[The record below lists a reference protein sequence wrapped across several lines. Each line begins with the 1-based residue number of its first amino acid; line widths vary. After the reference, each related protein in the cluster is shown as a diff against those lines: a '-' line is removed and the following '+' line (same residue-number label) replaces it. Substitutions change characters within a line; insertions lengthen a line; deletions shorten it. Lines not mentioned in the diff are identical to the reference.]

1 MSLLAQLPPVRGKYI
16 EQAPLKDLI
25 WLRVGGPADVLYL
38 PADESDLCR
47 FLAETPDEIPVTVLG
62 AGSNTLVRDGGVSGV
77 VIRLAGA
84 FARTEALDGHRL
96 RAGAGA
102 LDKMVAKAAAKAGIA
117 GLEYLV
123 GVPGTI
129 GGALRM
135 NAGCYD
141 QETADV
147 LVEAI
152 ALDRMGR
159 RIIATP
165 EELAYS
171 YRHCSAPEDWIFT
184 EAVFQGRADAP
195 EAVTERMDAI
205 TSRRES
211 TQPIR
216 EKTSGSTF
224 ANPDPPGT
232 PNQRKSWELID
243 SVGGRGYRVGG
254 AHFSEQHCNFL
265 INDGTASAADLERVG
280 EDVRA
285 RVREQHAIDLRWEVR
300 RIGRAT
306 GAQSKRGNPDD

>member
-1 MSLLAQLPPVRGKYI
+1 MSVLAQLPPVRGKYI
-16 EQAPLKDLI
+16 ESAPLKDI
-25 WLRVGGPADVLYL
+25 TWLRVGGPADVLFI
-38 PADESDLCR
+38 PADEADLAR
-47 FLAETPDEIPVTVLG
+47 FLAETPDEIPVHVLG
-62 AGSNTLVRDGGVSGV
+62 AGSNTLVRDGGVPGV
-77 VIRLAGA
+77 VIRLGPG
-84 FARTEALDGHRL
+84 FAKTQVLEGNRL

-102 LDKMVAKAAAKAGIA
+102 LDKMVAKAAAKAGLA

-141 QETADV
+141 QETSDV
-147 LVEAI
+147 IVEAI
-152 ALDRMGR
+152 ALDRSGR

-165 EELAYS
+165 QELAYS
-171 YRHCSAPEDWIFT
+171 YRHCAAPEDWIFT
-184 EAVFQGRADAP
+184 EAVFQGTPDDPAAI
-195 EAVTERMDAI
+195 TQRMDAI
-205 TSRRES
+205 TARRET

-254 AHFSEQHCNFL
+254 AYFSEQHCNFL
-265 INDGTASAADLERVG
+265 INDGTARAADLEQVG

-285 RVREQHAIDLRWEVR
+285 RVREKHAIDLRWEVR
-300 RIGRAT
+300 RIGRAEE
-306 GAQSKRGNPDD
+306 

>member
-1 MSLLAQLPPVRGKYI
+1 MSVLAQLPPVRGKYI
-16 EQAPLKDLI
+16 EAAPLKDI
-25 WLRVGGPADVLYL
+25 TWLRVGGPADVLFI
-38 PADESDLCR
+38 PADEADLAR
-47 FLAETPDEIPVTVLG
+47 FLAETPDEIPVHVLG
-62 AGSNTLVRDGGVSGV
+62 AGSNTLVRDGGVPGV
-77 VIRLAGA
+77 VIRLGPG
-84 FARTEALDGHRL
+84 FAKTQVLDGNRL

-102 LDKMVAKAAAKAGIA
+102 LDKMVAKAAAKAGLA

-141 QETADV
+141 QETSDV
-147 LVEAI
+147 IVEAI
-152 ALDRMGR
+152 ALDRSGR

-165 EELAYS
+165 QELAYS
-171 YRHCSAPEDWIFT
+171 YRHCAAPEDWIFT
-184 EAVFQGRADAP
+184 EAVFQGTPDDPAAITR
-195 EAVTERMDAI
+195 RMDAI
-205 TSRRES
+205 TARRET

-254 AHFSEQHCNFL
+254 AYFSEQHCNFL
-265 INDGTASAADLERVG
+265 INDGTARAADLEQVG

-285 RVREQHAIDLRWEVR
+285 RVREKHAIDLRWEVR
-300 RIGRAT
+300 RIGRAEE
-306 GAQSKRGNPDD
+306 

>member
-1 MSLLAQLPPVRGKYI
+1 MEKPMSLIPHLPKVRGKYI
-16 EQAPLKDLI
+16 ENAPLKDVT

-38 PADESDLCR
+38 PADEADLSR
-47 FLAETPDEIPVTVLG
+47 FLAETSEDIPVHILG
-62 AGSNTLVRDGGVSGV
+62 AGSNTLVRDGGVRGV

-84 FARTEALDGHRL
+84 FAKAEAIGENRL

-102 LDKMVAKAAAKAGIA
+102 LDKMVAKTAAKAGIA

-141 QETADV
+141 QETQDV
-147 LVEAI
+147 IVEAV

-159 RIIATP
+159 RIVAKP
-165 EELAYS
+165 DELAYA
-171 YRHCSAPEDWIFT
+171 YRHCGAPEDWIFT
-184 EAVFQGRADAP
+184 DAVFQGRSDEPAAIL
-195 EAVTERMDAI
+195 ERMDAI
-205 TSRRES
+205 TARRES

-224 ANPDPPGT
+224 ANPEAPGT
-232 PNQRKSWELID
+232 PNQRKSWQMID

-254 AHFSEQHCNFL
+254 AYFSEQHCNFL
-265 INDGTASAADLERVG
+265 INDGTATAADLEQVG

-285 RVREQHAIDLRWEVR
+285 RVKDKHGVDLRWEVR
-300 RIGRAT
+300 RIGEKDE
-306 GAQSKRGNPDD
+306 SDE

>member
-1 MSLLAQLPPVRGKYI
+1 MNLIDRLPKLRGKYI
-16 EQAPLKDLI
+16 EQAPLKDVT

-38 PADESDLCR
+38 PADEADLSR
-47 FLAETPDEIPVTVLG
+47 FLAETPEDIPVHILG
-62 AGSNTLVRDGGVSGV
+62 AGSNTLVRDGGVRGV
-77 VIRLAGA
+77 VIRLAGP
-84 FARTEALDGHRL
+84 FAKAEAIGDNRV

-102 LDKMVAKAAAKAGIA
+102 LDKMVAKTAAKAGIA

-141 QETADV
+141 QETQDV
-147 LVEAI
+147 IVEAV

-159 RIIATP
+159 RIVAKP
-165 EELAYS
+165 DELAYA
-171 YRHCSAPEDWIFT
+171 YRHCGAPDDWIFT
-184 EAVFQGRADAP
+184 QAVFEGSADDPHAIL
-195 EAVTERMDAI
+195 ERMDEI
-205 TSRRES
+205 TARRET

-224 ANPDPPGT
+224 ANPDAPGT
-232 PNQRKSWELID
+232 PNQRKSWQLID

-265 INDGTASAADLERVG
+265 INDGSATAADLEQVG

-285 RVREQHAIDLRWEVR
+285 RVKEKHGVELRWEVK
-300 RIGRAT
+300 RIGEKES
-306 GAQSKRGNPDD
+306 QS

>member
-1 MSLLAQLPPVRGKYI
+1 MNLLAQLPPVRGKYI
-16 EQAPLKDLI
+16 EAAPLKDLT

-38 PADESDLCR
+38 PADEADLCR
-47 FLAETPDEIPVTVLG
+47 FLAETPDDIPVHVLG
-62 AGSNTLVRDGGVSGV
+62 AGSNTLVRDGGVAGV
-77 VIRLAGA
+77 VVRLAGA
-84 FARTEALDGHRL
+84 FAKTEALDGHRL

-135 NAGCYD
+135 NAGCYG
-141 QETADV
+141 QETADG

-184 EAVFQGRADAP
+184 EAVFQGSADEPDAI
-195 EAVTERMDAI
+195 TERMNAI
-205 TSRRES
+205 TARRET

-232 PNQRKSWELID
+232 PDQRSSWRLID

-265 INDGTASAADLERVG
+265 INDGTASAADLEQVG

-285 RVREQHAIDLRWEVR
+285 RVREQHDIDLRWEVR